1 MGYWR
6 AYDEQRGSGVLME
19 PTPDELYEELEAAL
33 RKCVLLDED
42 DPAVLTGFMIVY
54 TGQLLEEDASI
65 TGYINPSGLSSV
77 ERLGFAQ
84 AMKLRAERMFMGFE
98 EE

>member
-1 MGYWR
+1 MG
-6 AYDEQRGSGVLME
+6 DEVTDH
-19 PTPDELYEELEAAL
+19 PTPEELYDGVEAAL
-33 RKCVLLDED
+33 RRCVLLDED

-54 TGQLLEEDASI
+54 TAQLIDEDASI

-84 AMKLRAERMFMGFE
+84 AMKLRAERMFLGFDHDCDE
-98 EE
+98 E